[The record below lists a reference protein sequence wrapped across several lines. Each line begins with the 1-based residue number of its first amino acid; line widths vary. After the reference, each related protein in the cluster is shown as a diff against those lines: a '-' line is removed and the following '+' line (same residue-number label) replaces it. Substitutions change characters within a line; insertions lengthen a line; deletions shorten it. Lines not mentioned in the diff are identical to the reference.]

1 MVGCQGSE
9 GGDVCKHIANSIHYT
24 VETSTV
30 LNSNDTPMKEK
41 RKTLYV
47 DVRLLLSVGFE
58 NSLHN
63 LSIYFL
69 FEICDFQVFSLLA
82 CIFSL
87 GSLVAHLVKNQP
99 AMQETSLWFLSQ
111 EDSLEKG

>member
-1 MVGCQGSE
+1 MMGCQESE
-9 GGDVCKHIANSIHYT
+9 GGDVCKHIANSPHYT

-30 LNSNDTPMKEK
+30 LNSSDTPMKEK

-82 CIFSL
+82 CIFYL
-87 GSLVAHLVKNQP
+87 GSLVAHLVKNLP

>member
-1 MVGCQGSE
+1 MMGCQESE

-58 NSLHN
+58 NSLHI
-63 LSIYFL
+63 LDTSSFSDIGKSIS
-69 FEICDFQVFSLLA
+69 QSVA
-82 CIFSL
+82 CL
-87 GSLVAHLVKNQP
+87 
-99 AMQETSLWFLSQ
+99 
-111 EDSLEKG
+111 LEKAMATRSSTLA